1 MTDRSGRNRILFV
14 CTANICRSPT
24 AELLARSRFG
34 EEQNVY
40 RSAGFLDPDQPVPPD
55 LVRVLGEKGVD
66 ATAHRS
72 YRLDESSIDAANLLL
87 TMESSHL
94 QRVTTIRPEALAKT
108 VPLKEAASLVVHLPP
123 GPVTVEDLLAEVNR
137 DRDPRSYLGS
147 QWDVD
152 DPYGRRMKVYRKAV
166 DEIDQ
171 LVATVAGRLV
181 KPAGG
186 APSAGQPSARSR

>member
-34 EEQNVY
+34 EEASVY
-40 RSAGFLDPDQPVPPD
+40 RSAGFLDADQSVPAD
-55 LVRVLGEKGVD
+55 LVRVLGERGID

-72 YRLDESSIDAANLLL
+72 YRLDEASIDAAHVLLV
-87 TMESSHL
+87 MESSHL
-94 QRVTTIRPEALAKT
+94 QRVTTLRQEALAKT
-108 VPLKEAASLVVHLPP
+108 VPLKEAASVVAGLPP
-123 GPVTVEDLLAEVNR
+123 GPVTVDDLLGEINR

-152 DPYGRRMKVYRKAV
+152 DPYGRRIKVYRRAV
-166 DEIDQ
+166 DEIDR
-171 LVATVAGRLV
+171 LVATVIGRLAR
-181 KPAGG
+181 PAGG